1 MALYRVRE
9 GYVVHLENSKTLS
22 PGTVF
27 EPDQEVLDSQG
38 WKIEPAREAPP
49 VQEKEPEK
57 PETKE
62 VTGAPQDRAMKKEG
76 VKTK

>member
-22 PGTVF
+22 PGEIF

-38 WKIEPAREAPP
+38 WKIEPVKEAESVAEQPKTTTKDVEASPKDRMIKKPP
-49 VQEKEPEK
+49 VQK
-57 PETKE
+57 
-62 VTGAPQDRAMKKEG
+62 
-76 VKTK
+76 

>member
-22 PGTVF
+22 PGEIF

-38 WKIEPAREAPP
+38 WKIEPVKETEPVAEQSKPATKEVKEPPQDRMIKKPP
-49 VQEKEPEK
+49 VQK
-57 PETKE
+57 
-62 VTGAPQDRAMKKEG
+62 
-76 VKTK
+76 